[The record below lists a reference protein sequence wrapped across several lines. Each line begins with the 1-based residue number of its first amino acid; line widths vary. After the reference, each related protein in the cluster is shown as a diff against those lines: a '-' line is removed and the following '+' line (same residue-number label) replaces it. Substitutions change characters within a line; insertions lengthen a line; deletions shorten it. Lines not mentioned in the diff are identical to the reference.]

1 LDKALPSH
9 LSLEHGPVYASIHF
23 HLESKFKIHEKSIQR
38 DEKAKNDS
46 DCPCFVF
53 LVFNAFV
60 CIFSRDI
67 VNQAIKT
74 NAIIVLG
81 DIKHLRRRKQNTGGR
96 KFNRKLAGFQYYK
109 LTQYITYKAALAGIK
124 VIQVSEART
133 SQYCRKCYQKGAR
146 KIQGLFTCAKC
157 GEENA
162 DRNAAFNI
170 AYRALGYISKVGVTV
185 NMPKLKLRTFASV
198 DRNAMMT
205 KEATYFNS

>member
-1 LDKALPSH
+1 MKKNGS
-9 LSLEHGPVYASIHF
+9 
-23 HLESKFKIHEKSIQR
+23 HEKRIV
-38 DEKAKNDS
+38 NDIIH
-46 DCPCFVF
+46 
-53 LVFNAFV
+53 N
-60 CIFSRDI
+60 ISRDI
-67 VNQAIKT
+67 VNQAINT

-81 DIKHLRRRKQNTGGR
+81 DIKHLRMQKLNRLGR

-109 LTQYITYKAALAGIK
+109 LTQYIKYKAALAGIK

-146 KIQGLFTCAKC
+146 KVQGLFTCTKC

-185 NMPKLKLRTFASV
+185 NVPNTRTLASV

-205 KEATYFNS
+205 REATY